1 MHINRRN
8 FLKFSAVAS
17 SILAFGGLG
26 FDLKPTAARAQLL
39 RLRWARESTTICC
52 YCSVGCGLIVHTSQ
66 ESSGRAINIEGDPDH
81 PINEGALCAKGASLY
96 QLGENDQRITKVL
109 YRAPYSDKWEVKSW
123 DWALDRIARKVKD
136 ARDASFTATNAQGQT
151 VNRTDGIAHVGSA
164 ALDSEECWYLQGM
177 MRALGLTFIEHQA
190 RICHSS
196 TVPAL
201 AESFGRGAMTNHYI
215 DLMNSDAILMMG
227 GNPAECHPVSFKWVM
242 KAKERGATLIC
253 VDPRFNRSASKADI
267 YAPMRSGTD
276 IAILGGM
283 INYILENNLFFQEY
297 VVNNTNASFIVGK
310 GFGFKDGLFSGFDSD
325 KAAYDKT
332 KWAFEL
338 DKDGVPLRDPSLKN
352 RRCVFQLLKNHYK
365 RYTLDR
371 VSQTSGTPKDK
382 LLAVYKAYAA
392 TGAPDKSGTSMY
404 AMGWTQHSVG
414 VQNIRTM
421 AMIQLLLGN
430 IGVAGGGVNAL
441 RGEANVQ
448 GSTDQG
454 LLFHILPGYNPTPRA
469 SWPSLAAYNEKNTPV
484 SKDPKS
490 ANWWQNRPKYMA
502 SFLKAMYP
510 KADPEIS
517 YTWLPK
523 LDDGQN
529 ASWLVLFDQMF
540 NGQFKGFFAW
550 GMNPACSGAHS
561 NKTREALSRLD
572 WMVNVNI
579 FDNETG
585 SFWKGPGMDPSTV
598 KTEVFFLPA
607 AVSYEKEGHIANSG
621 RWMQWRYAGPKPL
634 GDCMPDGD
642 MMVEIMKRVQ
652 ALYAAEGG
660 PLSEPI
666 MHFNM
671 DVTTHD
677 EFDAHKAAKLMNG
690 YFLKDVT
697 IGDKLYKAGTL
708 VPSFAL
714 LQADGST
721 ASGNWL
727 HSGSY
732 TETGNMMARRDKTQT
747 EMQAKIGLFP
757 NWSFAWPLNRR
768 ILYNRASV
776 DLTGKPYAPDKAVI
790 AWDGEKWIGDVPDG
804 GWKPGERHPFI
815 MRTHG
820 FGQLYGPGLNDGP
833 FPEHYEPLECPF
845 EEQPFS
851 RQLHNPAALHFQ
863 GKLDKQ
869 AVCDPRFP
877 FVGTSYRLTEHWQTG
892 VMTRWQPWLLE
903 CEPQLYA
910 ELDPELAQLRGI
922 ANGDKVIVE
931 SVRGQ
936 VECVAMVTPRIQPY
950 NVMGQTLHMVGL
962 PYHYGWV
969 HPKDGGDS
977 ANLLTPSVGDANTG
991 IPETKAFMVN
1001 IRKA

>member
-1 MHINRRN
+1 MQINRRN
-8 FLKFSAVAS
+8 FLKFSAVTGTA
-17 SILAFGGLG
+17 LAFGGMG
-26 FDLKPTAARAQLL
+26 FDLKPTVAQAQLL
-39 RLRWARESTTICC
+39 QLRWAKETTSICC

-66 ESSGRAINIEGDPDH
+66 EGQGRAINVEGDPDH
-81 PINEGALCAKGASLY
+81 PINEGSLCAKGASLY
-96 QLGENDQRITKVL
+96 QLAENESRITTVR
-109 YRAPYSDKWEVKSW
+109 YRAPYSDHWEERSW
-123 DWALDRIARKVKD
+123 DWALDRIARNIKD
-136 ARDASFTATNAQGQT
+136 ARDATFVQKNAAGQI

-164 ALDSEECWYLQGM
+164 ALDSEECWYLQAM
-177 MRALGLTFIEHQA
+177 MRALGLVYIEHQA
-190 RICHSS
+190 RICHSA

-201 AESFGRGAMTNHYI
+201 AESFGRGAMTNHYN
-215 DLMNSDAILMMG
+215 DLMNSDCILMMG

-276 IAILGGM
+276 IPILGGM
-283 INYILENNLFFQEY
+283 IKYILDNDLYFKEY
-297 VVNNTNASFIVGK
+297 VVNYTNASFIVGK
-310 GFGFKDGLFSGFDSD
+310 DFDFKDGLFSGFDSQ
-325 KAAYDKT
+325 AGRYDKS

-338 DKDGVPLRDPSLKN
+338 DKNGVPKRDPSLKN
-352 RRCVFQLLKNHYK
+352 ERCVLQLLKKHYE

-371 VSQTSGTPKDK
+371 VSETSGTPKEK
-382 LLAVYKAYAA
+382 LLEVYKAFSA
-392 TGAPDKSGTSMY
+392 TGKPDKSGTSMY

-414 VQNIRTM
+414 VQNIRTL

-469 SWPSLAAYNEKNTPV
+469 AWSNLAEYNKVNTPV
-484 SKDPKS
+484 SKDPLS

-502 SFLKAMYP
+502 SFLKAMF
-510 KADPEIS
+510 PEAS
-517 YTWLPK
+517 PEHGYEWLPR
-523 LDDGQN
+523 LDGDQD
-529 ASWLVLFDQMF
+529 ASWLVLFDHMLQ
-540 NGQFKGFFAW
+540 GKFKGFFAW
-550 GMNPACSGAHS
+550 GMNPAGSGANS
-561 NKTREALSRLD
+561 NKTREALTQLD

-585 SFWKGPGMDPSTV
+585 SFWKGPGLDPAKV

-607 AVSYEKEGHIANSG
+607 GVSYEKEGHIANSG

-634 GDCMPDGD
+634 GQCKPDGD
-642 MMVEIMKRVQ
+642 MMVEIMQRVRK
-652 ALYAAEGG
+652 LYADEGG

-666 MHFNM
+666 QHFNM
-671 DVTTHD
+671 DVVTHH
-677 EFDAHKAAKLMNG
+677 EFDAHKVAKLMNG
-690 YFLKDVT
+690 YFIKDVT
-697 IGDKLYKAGTL
+697 IGDATYKAGTQ

-727 HSGSY
+727 HCGSY
-732 TETGNMMARRDKTQT
+732 TEAGNMMARRDKEQT

-776 DLTGKPYAPDKAVI
+776 DLNGKPYAPEKAVI
-790 AWDGEKWIGDVPDG
+790 AWDGQKWQGDIPDG
-804 GWKPGERHPFI
+804 GWKPGEKHPFI
-815 MRTHG
+815 MRPQG
-820 FGQLYGPGLNDGP
+820 FGQLFGPGLNDGP

-851 RQLHNPAALHFQ
+851 SQLHNPAALVFK
-863 GKLDKQ
+863 GKLDKR
-869 AVCDPRFP
+869 AVCDPRYP
-877 FVGTSYRLTEHWQTG
+877 FIGTSYRVTEHWQTG

-903 CEPQLYA
+903 CVPQMFA
-910 ELDPELAQLRGI
+910 EIDPVLANLRGI
-922 ANGDKVIVE
+922 ENGDKVVVE
-931 SVRGQ
+931 SVRGE
-936 VECVAMVTPRIQPY
+936 VECVAIVSPRIQPY
-950 NVMGQTLHMVGL
+950 KVMGHTLHMVGV
-962 PYHYGWV
+962 PYHFGWV
-969 HPKDGGDS
+969 HPSDGGDS